1 MNRDTEKTRPY
12 TQHHQSA
19 ADTDIYFSRVL
30 PTLSHSVGPSI
41 GHTVGLVS
49 LSSNSNSS
57 NSSDSNNS
65 NSSNNNSNSSS
76 SSSDSSSNVISRIE
90 VDQLLLRIWQ

>member
-19 ADTDIYFSRVL
+19 ADTDIYFSRVHA
-30 PTLSHSVGPSI
+30 TLSHSVGPS
-41 GHTVGLVS
+41 TVGLVS